1 MDFNRIANTSER
13 LKMAISNANIKQ
25 VDLVNKTGINRSAIS
40 RYISGEY
47 EPKQTAIYK
56 LARALNVSEMCVCD
70 LAVLI
75 NVTKSAISH
84 QLRSLK
90 EANLVKYR
98 KEGKNVYYSLS
109 DNCVKEIIEKGIIHT
124 INKI

>member
-56 LARALNVSEMCVCD
+56 LARALNVSEMWLYGYDVPMERPVEQKEMDELAD
-70 LAVLI
+70 LVDRLK
-75 NVTKSAISH
+75 TDKRF
-84 QLRSLK
+84 RSLVIGLSK
-90 EANLVKYR
+90 MNLDKI
-98 KEGKNVYYSLS
+98 ES
-109 DNCVKEIIEKGIIHT
+109 IIKLLD
-124 INKI
+124 IND

>member
-13 LKMAISNANIKQ
+13 LKIAISNANIKQ

-56 LARALNVSEMCVCD
+56 LARALNVSEMWLYGYDVPMERPVEQKEMDELAD
-70 LAVLI
+70 LVDRLK
-75 NVTKSAISH
+75 TDKRF
-84 QLRSLK
+84 RSLVIGLSK
-90 EANLVKYR
+90 MNLDKI
-98 KEGKNVYYSLS
+98 ES
-109 DNCVKEIIEKGIIHT
+109 IIKLLD
-124 INKI
+124 IND

>member
-56 LARALNVSEMCVCD
+56 LARALNVSEMWLYGYDVPMERPIEQKEMDELAD
-70 LAVLI
+70 LVDRLK
-75 NVTKSAISH
+75 TDKRF
-84 QLRSLK
+84 RSLVIGLSK
-90 EANLVKYR
+90 MNLDKI
-98 KEGKNVYYSLS
+98 ES
-109 DNCVKEIIEKGIIHT
+109 IIKLLD
-124 INKI
+124 IND

>member
-56 LARALNVSEMCVCD
+56 LARALNVSEMWLYGYDVPMERPVEQKEMDELAD
-70 LAVLI
+70 LVDRLK
-75 NVTKSAISH
+75 TDKRF
-84 QLRSLK
+84 RSL
-90 EANLVKYR
+90 VI
-98 KEGKNVYYSLS
+98 GLS
-109 DNCVKEIIEKGIIHT
+109 KMNPDKIESIIKLLD
-124 INKI
+124 IND